1 MAEGAMT
8 TAVSGDC
15 DERFAAVRQ
24 VLADNLTSGADLGAS
39 VAVYVD
45 GQPVVDIWGG
55 WADAARTRPW
65 ERDTLVNVWS
75 TTKTMTA
82 LSALMLADT
91 GDLDFSAPVSTYWPE
106 FAAAGKEAVLVRH
119 LLGHTAGLSGW
130 TEPMELQDLYDW
142 EKATSLLAAQE
153 PWWQPGTASGY
164 HAVTQGYLVGEV
176 VRRVS
181 GQSLGEFFAKE
192 LAGPLGADFHIGLD
206 PADDGRVAEMIPPP
220 TLSEQMGDLPQDSVV
235 RRTFVNPVVDAR
247 VTADR
252 AWRAAEIP
260 AANGQGN
267 ARSVAAVQSV
277 LACAGE
283 VPRADGPSVRLLSEA
298 GCKRVF
304 DEQSNG
310 DDLVLGIPV
319 RFGMGYGLASERMP
333 LGPHTAFWGGWGG
346 SVIVVDQDL
355 RLAVAY
361 VMNRMEA
368 GLVGDNR
375 GLGVVMEAVT
385 AALGG

>member
-1 MAEGAMT
+1 MAEGAT
-8 TAVSGDC
+8 TEVHGDC

-24 VLADNLTSGADLGAS
+24 TLADNLASRADLGAS

-45 GQPVVDIWGG
+45 GEPVVDIWGG
-55 WADAARTRPW
+55 WADSARIRPW
-65 ERDTLVNVWS
+65 ERDTIVNVWS

-82 LSALMLADT
+82 LCALILADA
-91 GDLDFSAPVSTYWPE
+91 GDLDFDAPVSTYWPE
-106 FAAAGKEAVLVRH
+106 FAAAGKDGVLVRH
-119 LLGHTAGLSGW
+119 LMSHTAGLSGW
-130 TEPMELQDLYDW
+130 TEPMSGDDLYDW

-192 LAGPLGADFHIGLD
+192 VAGPLDADFHIGLD
-206 PADDGRVAEMIPPP
+206 PAEDSRVAELIPPP
-220 TLSEQMGDLPQDSVV
+220 AIADQVGELPEDSVA
-235 RRTFVNPVVDAR
+235 RRTFINPVLDAS

-260 AANGQGN
+260 AANGHGN

-277 LACAGE
+277 LAGGGQARG
-283 VPRADGPSVRLLSEA
+283 VRLLSEA
-298 GCKRVF
+298 GCNRVF
-304 DEQSNG
+304 EEQSNG

-333 LGPHTAFWGGWGG
+333 LGPRTGFWGGWGG
-346 SVIVVDQDL
+346 SVIVVDLDL
-355 RLAVAY
+355 RIAVAY

-368 GLVGDNR
+368 GLVGDTR
-375 GLGVVMEAVT
+375 GLGVVQAAVT